1 MSGELSPALLLAL
14 VFGAV
19 AVLLSGRLRRR
30 RAEGDDSASRAKREG
45 ERADREAARAERRA
59 QRLDALLEATDDAV
73 LRVLPDLTIRAASP
87 ASVEILAREPGDLR
101 GRPLIEATVDHRL
114 EELAREALGG
124 VIARGEI
131 SLRDLRAGHSDE
143 TRHVQVIAAPDGDD
157 GAWILL
163 RDLTEIMRLRQI
175 RSEFVDNL
183 SHELRTPL
191 STIRLLAESV
201 ATAGERGD
209 ASGARERASQIE
221 VEVLHLVQMADEMLD
236 LATLEAGEIPLRS
249 APVDLLELANEV
261 ATRFAPVATR
271 HGGAIRV
278 ESANSGPWIVLGD
291 RDRLRQALA
300 NLVHNGV
307 KYSRP
312 EGVVTIRLSTP
323 AIAVGAD
330 GAGAD
335 SIEIQIADQGIGI
348 ERRHLPRIFE
358 RFYTVERIAGEQA
371 SVGGA
376 GTGLGLAIARHAIL
390 RHGGSIEVDSAIG
403 VGTTFTILLPIG
415 RAAKVR

>member
-1 MSGELSPALLLAL
+1 MRHPLGYVRQALHAHVDPDAGASPALRPYAPAYLAHLAATYASDQQWGDGPVPDDLAL
-14 VFGAV
+14 HHQV
-19 AVLLSGRLRRR
+19 AATL
-30 RAEGDDSASRAKREG
+30 
-45 ERADREAARAERRA
+45 AA
-59 QRLDALLEATDDAV
+59 
-73 LRVLPDLTIRAASP
+73 PAACGP
-87 ASVEILAREPGDLR
+87 QGV
-101 GRPLIEATVDHRL
+101 RL
-114 EELAREALGG
+114 EELAKVALGG

-131 SLRDLRAGHSDE
+131 ALRDLRPGHSDE

-157 GAWILL
+157 GVWILL

-249 APVDLLELANEV
+249 APVNLLDLANEV

-278 ESANSGPWIVLGD
+278 ESEGPGPWIVLGD

-312 EGVVTIRLSTP
+312 EGVVTIHLSMP
-323 AIAVGAD
+323 AVGA
-330 GAGAD
+330 GNA
-335 SIEIQIADQGIGI
+335 SIEIKIADQGIGI

-376 GTGLGLAIARHAIL
+376 GTGLGLAIARHAVL

-403 VGTTFTILLPIG
+403 VGTTFTILLPKG
-415 RAAKVR
+415 GAAASLPPR

>member
-1 MSGELSPALLLAL
+1 MSGEISPTLLLAL
-14 VFGAV
+14 LFGAA
-19 AVLLSGRLRRR
+19 AVLLAQRLGRR
-30 RAEGDDSASRAKREG
+30 RAEGDDSASRANREG

-73 LRVLPDLTIRAASP
+73 LRVLPDLTIRAASA

-114 EELAREALGG
+114 EELAKAALGG

-131 SLRDLRAGHSDE
+131 ALRDLRSGHSDE

-157 GAWILL
+157 GVWILL
-163 RDLTEIMRLRQI
+163 RDLTEVMRLRQI

-249 APVDLLELANEV
+249 APVNLLELANEV

-278 ESANSGPWIVLGD
+278 ESEGVGPWIVLGD
-291 RDRLRQALA
+291 RDRLRQAMA

-312 EGVVTIRLSTP
+312 EGVVTINLSTP
-323 AIAVGAD
+323 AVGT
-330 GAGAD
+330 G
-335 SIEIQIADQGIGI
+335 SELVQIKISDQGIGI

-358 RFYTVERIAGEQA
+358 RFYTVERIAGEEA

-376 GTGLGLAIARHAIL
+376 GTGLGLAIARHAVL

-403 VGTTFTILLPIG
+403 VGTTFTILLPMG
-415 RAAKVR
+415 GATDSLPPR

>member
-1 MSGELSPALLLAL
+1 MSGEISPTLLLAL
-14 VFGAV
+14 LFGAV
-19 AVLLSGRLRRR
+19 AVLLAQRLGRR
-30 RAEGDDSASRAKREG
+30 RAEEDDSASRANREG

-73 LRVLPDLTIRAASP
+73 LRVLPDLTIRAASA

-114 EELAREALGG
+114 EELAKVALGG

-131 SLRDLRAGHSDE
+131 ALRDLRSGHSDE

-157 GAWILL
+157 GVWILL
-163 RDLTEIMRLRQI
+163 RDLTEVMRLRQI

-249 APVDLLELANEV
+249 APVNLLELANEV

-278 ESANSGPWIVLGD
+278 ESEGPGPWIVLGD
-291 RDRLRQALA
+291 RDRLRQAMA

-312 EGVVTIRLSTP
+312 EGVVTIQLSTP
-323 AIAVGAD
+323 AVGA
-330 GAGAD
+330 GNE
-335 SIEIQIADQGIGI
+335 SIEVKITDQGIGI

-376 GTGLGLAIARHAIL
+376 GTGLGLAIARHAVL

-403 VGTTFTILLPIG
+403 VGTTFTILLPMG
-415 RAAKVR
+415 GATDSLPPR

>member
-1 MSGELSPALLLAL
+1 MSGEISPTLLLAL
-14 VFGAV
+14 LFGAV
-19 AVLLSGRLRRR
+19 AVLLAQRLGRR
-30 RAEGDDSASRAKREG
+30 RAEGDDSASRANREG

-59 QRLDALLEATDDAV
+59 QRLDALLDATDDAV
-73 LRVLPDLTIRAASP
+73 LRVLPDLTIRAASA

-114 EELAREALGG
+114 EELAKVALGG

-131 SLRDLRAGHSDE
+131 VLRDLRAGHSDE

-163 RDLTEIMRLRQI
+163 RDLTEVMRLRQI

-249 APVDLLELANEV
+249 APVNLLELASEV

-278 ESANSGPWIVLGD
+278 ESEGVGPWIVLGD

-323 AIAVGAD
+323 VGGTA
-330 GAGAD
+330 AE
-335 SIEIQIADQGIGI
+335 SIEIKIADQGIGI

-358 RFYTVERIAGEQA
+358 RFYTVERIAGEEA

-376 GTGLGLAIARHAIL
+376 GTGLGLAIARHAVL
-390 RHGGSIEVDSAIG
+390 RHGGSIEADSAIG
-403 VGTTFTILLPIG
+403 VGTTFTILLPMG
-415 RAAKVR
+415 GATDSLPPR

>member
-1 MSGELSPALLLAL
+1 
-14 VFGAV
+14 
-19 AVLLSGRLRRR
+19 
-30 RAEGDDSASRAKREG
+30 
-45 ERADREAARAERRA
+45 
-59 QRLDALLEATDDAV
+59 
-73 LRVLPDLTIRAASP
+73 VLPDLTIRAASA

-114 EELAREALGG
+114 EELAKVALGG

-131 SLRDLRAGHSDE
+131 ALRDLRSGHSDE

-157 GAWILL
+157 GVWILL
-163 RDLTEIMRLRQI
+163 RDLTEVMRLRQI

-249 APVDLLELANEV
+249 APVNLLELASEV
-261 ATRFAPVATR
+261 ATRFTPVATR

-278 ESANSGPWIVLGD
+278 ESEGVGPWIVLGD
-291 RDRLRQALA
+291 RDRLRQAMA

-312 EGVVTIRLSTP
+312 EGVVTIQLSTP
-323 AIAVGAD
+323 AVGT
-330 GAGAD
+330 G
-335 SIEIQIADQGIGI
+335 SELVQIKISDQGIGI
-348 ERRHLPRIFE
+348 ERHHLPRIFE
-358 RFYTVERIAGEQA
+358 RFYTVERIAGEEA

-376 GTGLGLAIARHAIL
+376 GTGLGLAIARHAVL
-390 RHGGSIEVDSAIG
+390 RHGGSIEADSAIG
-403 VGTTFTILLPIG
+403 VGTTFTILLPMSG
-415 RAAKVR
+415 ATGSLPPR

>member
-1 MSGELSPALLLAL
+1 
-14 VFGAV
+14 
-19 AVLLSGRLRRR
+19 
-30 RAEGDDSASRAKREG
+30 
-45 ERADREAARAERRA
+45 
-59 QRLDALLEATDDAV
+59 
-73 LRVLPDLTIRAASP
+73 
-87 ASVEILAREPGDLR
+87 
-101 GRPLIEATVDHRL
+101 
-114 EELAREALGG
+114 
-124 VIARGEI
+124 
-131 SLRDLRAGHSDE
+131 
-143 TRHVQVIAAPDGDD
+143 VQVIAAPDGDD

-163 RDLTEIMRLRQI
+163 RDLTEIRRLRQI

-201 ATAGERGD
+201 AVAGDRGD
-209 ASGARERASQIE
+209 ASGARDRANQIE

-249 APVDLLELANEV
+249 APVDLLEVANEV
-261 ATRFAPVATR
+261 AARFAPVATR

-278 ESANSGPWIVLGD
+278 ESTGSGPWTVLGD

-312 EGVVTIRLSTP
+312 EGTVTMRLSVAP
-323 AIAVGAD
+323 ELGGAD
-330 GAGAD
+330 AVKIK
-335 SIEIQIADQGIGI
+335 IEDQGIGI

-358 RFYTVERIAGEQA
+358 RFYTVERVVGEQA

-390 RHGGSIEVDSAIG
+390 RHGGSIEVDSSIG
-403 VGTTFTILLPIG
+403 VGTTFTIVIPRNGTIA
-415 RAAKVR
+415 RAELR

>member
-1 MSGELSPALLLAL
+1 MSGELSPTLLLAL
-14 VFGAV
+14 LFGAV
-19 AVLLSGRLRRR
+19 ASILALRLRRR
-30 RAEGDDSASRAKREG
+30 RAEGDDNASRANREG

-73 LRVLPDLTIRAASP
+73 LRVLPDLTIRAASA

-114 EELAREALGG
+114 EELAKVALGG

-131 SLRDLRAGHSDE
+131 VLRDLRSGHSDE

-157 GAWILL
+157 GAWVIL
-163 RDLTEIMRLRQI
+163 RDLTEVTRLRQI

-249 APVDLLELANEV
+249 APVNLLELANEV

-278 ESANSGPWIVLGD
+278 ESEGVGPWIVLGD

-307 KYSRP
+307 KYSRA
-312 EGVVTIRLSTP
+312 EGVVTIRISTP
-323 AIAVGAD
+323 AVGA
-330 GAGAD
+330 AAE
-335 SIEIQIADQGIGI
+335 SIEIKIADQGIGI

-371 SVGGA
+371 TVGGA
-376 GTGLGLAIARHAIL
+376 GTGLGLAIARHAVL

-403 VGTTFTILLPIG
+403 VGTTFTILLPMG
-415 RAAKVR
+415 GATDSLPPR

>member
-1 MSGELSPALLLAL
+1 MSGEISPTLLLAL
-14 VFGAV
+14 LFGAV
-19 AVLLSGRLRRR
+19 AVLLAQRLGRR
-30 RAEGDDSASRAKREG
+30 RAEGDDSASRANREG

-73 LRVLPDLTIRAASP
+73 LRVLPDLTIRAASA

-114 EELAREALGG
+114 EELAKVALGG

-131 SLRDLRAGHSDE
+131 ALRDLRSGHSDE

-157 GAWILL
+157 GVWILL
-163 RDLTEIMRLRQI
+163 RDLTEVMRLRQI

-249 APVDLLELANEV
+249 APVNLLELANEV

-278 ESANSGPWIVLGD
+278 ESEGAGPWIVLGD
-291 RDRLRQALA
+291 RDRLRQAMA

-312 EGVVTIRLSTP
+312 EGVVTINLSTP
-323 AIAVGAD
+323 AVGT
-330 GAGAD
+330 G
-335 SIEIQIADQGIGI
+335 SELVQIKISDQGIGI

-358 RFYTVERIAGEQA
+358 RFYTVERIAGEEA

-376 GTGLGLAIARHAIL
+376 GTGLGLAIARHAVL

-403 VGTTFTILLPIG
+403 VGTTFTILLPMG
-415 RAAKVR
+415 GATDSLPPR

>member
-1 MSGELSPALLLAL
+1 MNGGISPTLILALL
-14 VFGAV
+14 FGVV
-19 AVLLSGRLRRR
+19 AILLSQRLGRR
-30 RAEGDDSASRAKREG
+30 RAEGDDSASRANLEG
-45 ERADREAARAERRA
+45 ERADRATARAERRA

-73 LRVLPDLTIRAASP
+73 LRVLPDLTIRAASA

-114 EELAREALGG
+114 EELAKVALGG

-131 SLRDLRAGHSDE
+131 VLRDLRSGHSDE

-157 GAWILL
+157 GAWVIL
-163 RDLTEIMRLRQI
+163 RDLTEVTRLRQI

-249 APVDLLELANEV
+249 APVNLLELANEV

-278 ESANSGPWIVLGD
+278 ESAGSGPWMVLGD

-307 KYSRP
+307 KYSRA

-323 AIAVGAD
+323 AGGA
-330 GAGAD
+330 AAE
-335 SIEIQIADQGIGI
+335 SVKIEIADQGIGI

-376 GTGLGLAIARHAIL
+376 GTGLGLAIARHAVL
-390 RHGGSIEVDSAIG
+390 RHGGSIEADSAIG
-403 VGTTFTILLPIG
+403 VGTTFTILLPMG
-415 RAAKVR
+415 GATDSLPPR

>member
-1 MSGELSPALLLAL
+1 MSGEISPTLLLAL
-14 VFGAV
+14 LFGAV
-19 AVLLSGRLRRR
+19 AVLLAQRLGRR
-30 RAEGDDSASRAKREG
+30 RAEGDDSASRANREG

-73 LRVLPDLTIRAASP
+73 LRVLPDLTIRAASA

-114 EELAREALGG
+114 EELAKVALGG

-131 SLRDLRAGHSDE
+131 VLRDLRAGHSDE

-163 RDLTEIMRLRQI
+163 RDLTEVMRLRQI

-249 APVDLLELANEV
+249 APVNLLELASEV

-278 ESANSGPWIVLGD
+278 ESEGVGPWIVLGD

-323 AIAVGAD
+323 VGGTA
-330 GAGAD
+330 AE
-335 SIEIQIADQGIGI
+335 SIEIKIADQGIGI

-358 RFYTVERIAGEQA
+358 RFYTVERIAGEEA

-376 GTGLGLAIARHAIL
+376 GTGLGLAIARHAVL
-390 RHGGSIEVDSAIG
+390 RHGGSIEADSAIG
-403 VGTTFTILLPIG
+403 VGTTFTILLPMG
-415 RAAKVR
+415 GATDSLPPR